1 MSSYWSSDN
10 VVHIGEEQV
19 SIPTEN
25 GLSYSVKQS
34 GRKVQ
39 ITIPPEV
46 KFMDGKN
53 SYLEFD
59 LKIDQPLGVGDTP
72 TRLQLDPNGAGLLL
86 KNMRI
91 YDGSRGNILEEL
103 VEYQS
108 WVNLKYDYD
117 ADDSLRNKRALEEGG
132 TTWTPT
138 NRGTEG
144 TSRSQ
149 SADTRT
155 NPYFKALTIGADQ
168 DTPYDATSLQTCKC
182 CIPIHAGIFSDKI
195 FPVML
200 TNGLYIEID
209 LAPAP
214 EVIKQLDSVSRYRR
228 VPLNAS
234 FHSLGDNATTTWLTT
249 NTTAQTSFLCANS
262 NNLVGADAVAK
273 FPFVVGE
280 KVNFVKFDD
289 QSKVGRFTQNAVEIG
304 KEGFIIDEVRLH
316 ASGKVEVVV
325 DTPAGLINDGTDD
338 LGAIAI
344 TQDFVLYSTAI
355 SEATSYDIGYTIS
368 NVNLIVH
375 KVELD
380 PSYEKGMMAKLRE
393 GKAVEFDIMSWTN
406 YKHSSLAS
414 DKQTSFNFHVNNSR
428 AKSLIIQPQDA
439 TIYPNQVAMTGGSE
453 TLAQETYK
461 ITEDTMDRKLNSV
474 RSAYS
479 GICDGLTSIQYQID
493 GKLVPSRPISTR
505 KCATKKSIDQ
515 FPLYE
520 LEKTLS
526 QADITPRSFSKYLE
540 NWNVGR
546 AFGVHGGAMDLRNK
560 DLTCIFKYEDAV
572 NVPVKN
578 KMYQAFVYHIRRIVI
593 KDGGVS
599 VVV

>member
-10 VVHIGEEQV
+10 VVQIGEEQV

-59 LKIDQPLGVGDTP
+59 LKIDQPLGGTNIP
-72 TRLQLDPNGAGLLL
+72 TRLQLDPNGASMLL

-91 YDGSRGNILEEL
+91 YDGSRGVILEEL

-117 ADDSLRNKRALEEGG
+117 TDDSLRSKRALEEGG
-132 TTWTPT
+132 TQWTPT
-138 NRGTEG
+138 NRGTQG
-144 TSRSQ
+144 SSRSQ

-155 NPYFKALTIGADQ
+155 NPYFKALTIGEDQ
-168 DTPYDATSLQTCKC
+168 DAVYDATSLQTCKC

-209 LAPAP
+209 LAPAS

-228 VPLNAS
+228 TPLNPS
-234 FHSLGDNATTTWLTT
+234 FHSLSDNVTTTWLSTL
-249 NTTAQTSFLCANS
+249 AAVQTSVLISNT
-262 NNLVGADAVAK
+262 NNLVGPDAVAK

-280 KVNFVKFDD
+280 KVNFVKADD
-289 QSKVGRFTQNAVEIG
+289 QSKVGRFTQGAAEIG
-304 KEGFIIDEVRLH
+304 AAGFVINEIRLH
-316 ASGKVEVVV
+316 ASGKVEVVFNA
-325 DTPAGLINDGTDD
+325 PAGLINNGTGGA
-338 LGAIAI
+338 GAINI
-344 TQDFVLYSTAI
+344 TQDFVLYSTAV
-355 SEATSYDIGYTIS
+355 SEVTSYDVGYTIS

-380 PSYEKGMMAKLRE
+380 PSYERGMMAKLRE

-414 DKQTSFNFHVNNSR
+414 DKQTSFNFHCNNSR
-428 AKSLIIQPQDA
+428 AKSLVIQPQDA
-439 TIYPNQVAMTGGSE
+439 TIYPNMVAMTGGSE

-461 ITEDTMDRKLNSV
+461 TTEDSMDKKLNSV

-546 AFGVHGGAMDLRNK
+546 GFGVHGGAMDLRNK

-578 KMYQAFVYHIRRIVI
+578 KMYQAFVYHIRRLSI

-599 VVV
+599 IVV